1 MKLKIF
7 SVAGALVILAGLLGS
22 PTARA
27 DTKIGVVNFRTLLV
41 ESPALKTAMNTLKA
55 EFEPRRLEL
64 LKMQHDA
71 KLHSNNE
78 QLQREFAAQASEFQ
92 NRAMTSRSEAT
103 KKVADSITAAI
114 AAYAQ
119 AEDIDLVVGGT
130 PVFAD
135 PQLQAS
141 AQTLEITTKVQAFMA
156 KLSTLPVAAPPP
168 ETASTDVR
176 VGTIGGLS
184 AEARS
189 SVNIPRLQHYASQ
202 HGYALVVL
210 DGLFYSK
217 LRFKISDITTDA
229 QFELEQY

>member
-1 MKLKIF
+1 MKLEIF
-7 SVAGALVILAGLLGS
+7 SVAGALLILAGLLGS

-64 LKMQHDA
+64 LKMQHYA

-92 NRAMTSRSEAT
+92 NRAMSSRSEAT

-141 AQTLEITTKVQAFMA
+141 VRRW
-156 KLSTLPVAAPPP
+156 KLQP
-168 ETASTDVR
+168 
-176 VGTIGGLS
+176 
-184 AEARS
+184 RS
-189 SVNIPRLQHYASQ
+189 RPLWRSFRPSPWLPRLRRP
-202 HGYALVVL
+202 
-210 DGLFYSK
+210 
-217 LRFKISDITTDA
+217 LRPKSGSVPSED
-229 QFELEQY
+229 